1 MKQKIIGEKE
11 LLRII
16 KNLKTRGKRI
26 VFTNGC
32 FDLLHIGHIRY
43 LEKARTLGDILVV
56 GVNSDSS
63 VRILKGPKRPILP
76 VKERAE
82 ILSGLGCVDYITI
95 FNEQDPLKLITSLHP
110 HVLVKGG
117 DWTKEQIVG
126 GDVVERSGGKVVI
139 IPFVK
144 GTSTS
149 NLIGTILKKYEK
161 RGKDLYPSGN
171 ASPASHQRYCR
182 FPLYGSPS
190 FCQSGKINQI
200 LRRSPFERP
209 LDFLSGSEENHG
221 RRPFP

>member
-1 MKQKIIGEKE
+1 MKQKIIGGKG

-161 RGKDLYPSGN
+161 RN
-171 ASPASHQRYCR
+171 
-182 FPLYGSPS
+182 
-190 FCQSGKINQI
+190 
-200 LRRSPFERP
+200 
-209 LDFLSGSEENHG
+209 
-221 RRPFP
+221 